1 MLFYY
6 PQMAVFNLPL
16 TRAPQIRPAKGSADA
31 AYINESLQDYIDQLK
46 HMKNESYSKL
56 ASVCGLRNAP
66 ILFFKYLEVF
76 QSFPFQRIPIR
87 VHYFGETNSDAQKA
101 LKLVRGTTD
110 DVSAPETADLIVGE
124 AANGLWFGCVYT
136 ALRHQKKGG
145 CLILHVGDLFT
156 AGAVQLLYLIASCY
170 TSVCVYTPM
179 VNTGQTKFVV
189 ASHLHQNLEL
199 ASPPP
204 YLFTPSQLF
213 LTKLIEINT
222 MIGQKRLEQTRF
234 NTTCEYECIIWKTKF
249 LTGLHNVDFDADGGG
264 NQVQERPKAAHGD
277 AVD

>member
-1 MLFYY
+1 MLFAN
-6 PQMAVFNLPL
+6 QMAVFNLPS
-16 TRAPQIRPAKGSADA
+16 TRAPAIRPSKGSADA
-31 AYINESLQDYIDQLK
+31 VYINESLQEYIEQLK

-56 ASVCGLRNAP
+56 GSVCGLRHAS

-76 QSFPFQRIPIR
+76 QSFPFKRTSIQ

-101 LKLVRGTTD
+101 LKIVRGTTD
-110 DVSAPETADLIVGE
+110 DISTVEVADVIVGE
-124 AANGLWFGCVYT
+124 AVNGTWFECVYN
-136 ALRHQKKGG
+136 ALRYQKKGG
-145 CLILHVGDLFT
+145 TLILHVGDVFN
-156 AGAVQLLYLIASCY
+156 AGAVQLLYLITACY
-170 TSVCVYTPM
+170 TSVCIYTPM

-189 ASHLHQNLEL
+189 ANHLHQNIEL
-199 ASPPP
+199 VAPPP

-234 NTTCEYECIIWKTKF
+234 NTTCEYECIIWKSKF

-264 NQVQERPKAAHGD
+264 NQIQERSKAAHRD